1 MTNKKKKV
9 RHYKKKY
16 KVIYIDPPWPYRDKG
31 KAGNRG
37 ASTKYDT
44 MTMDELIQFP
54 IYQFAAKDCALCMWV
69 TDPMLPEAL
78 TLINA
83 WGFIYK
89 RILFTWIKLT
99 KDHKKFKWGL
109 GRWSRSNP
117 EYVILAIIGRPKVKS
132 HSVHSVVPT
141 VPRGHSVKPDEV
153 RKRIEKLFG
162 NVPKIEIFARGRKHI
177 KDGWSY
183 LGDQA

>member
-1 MTNKKKKV
+1 MTNKKRKF
-9 RHYKKKY
+9 

-31 KAGNRG
+31 KAGKRG

-44 MTMDELIQFP
+44 MTMNDLIQFP
-54 IYQFAAKDCALCMWV
+54 IHNFAAKDCALCMWA

-78 TLINA
+78 SLIQA
-83 WGFIYK
+83 WGFEYK
-89 RILFTWIKLT
+89 RILFVWIKLT

-109 GRWSRSNP
+109 GRWSRSNA
-117 EYVILAIIGRPKVKS
+117 EFVILATKGKPKR
-132 HSVHSVVPT
+132 VHFGIHQLVPT

-153 RKRIEKLFG
+153 RIKIEKLFG
-162 NVPKIEIFARGRKHI
+162 KVSRIEIFARGRKHI